1 MAEAKTEL
9 IREERTGRVKDEPPD
24 VGPPD
29 RDAPE
34 MAESSRRFHPL
45 IELTLIR
52 LREFWR
58 EKEAVFWVF
67 IFPVLMAFAL
77 GIAFRNTTPQKLH
90 IAVENTGPTMSGP
103 GPTEIYNA
111 LARSADIEPSLL
123 SPNDAAQALRSGK
136 VALVVRPANN
146 SARENQQSTDGKQE
160 PTLTGREASPTPNSQ
175 PPTPN
180 SQPPTPNSQPLI
192 HAFDYRYDPTRSES
206 RMAKLT
212 VDDALQRAMGRAD
225 VTSAEDEKVMEPGAR
240 YIDFLIPGLIGLNLM
255 GSGIWGIGFA
265 VVSARNRKLL
275 KRFAATPMRRSH
287 YLFSF
292 MMSRLIF
299 LALEVVAIMGFAWLV
314 FGVKIHG
321 SLLSLT
327 VVSLVGGLSFS
338 GIGALLAAR
347 PETIEGIS
355 GLANFV
361 MLPMWLLSGTFFSS
375 ARFPQVL
382 QPFIKA
388 LPLTA
393 INDALRAIVNEG
405 SSLSANWSQLC
416 VLLVWGLLSFIIA
429 LRIFKWK

>member
-9 IREERTGRVKDEPPD
+9 IEDERTARAEEKPPEG
-24 VGPPD
+24 GPPD
-29 RDAPE
+29 RDDPE
-34 MAESSRRFHPL
+34 VSESSPTFHPL

-67 IFPVLMAFAL
+67 VFPVLMAFAL

-90 IAVENTGPTMSGP
+90 IAVENTGPTISGP

-123 SPNDAAQALRSGK
+123 SPTDAAQALRSGK
-136 VALVVRPANN
+136 VALVVRPASN
-146 SARENQQSTDGKQE
+146 SARENQQSTNGNQE
-160 PTLTGREASPTPNSQ
+160 STLTGREATLSPSPQPLTPN
-175 PPTPN
+175 P
-180 SQPPTPNSQPLI
+180 QPLI
-192 HAFDYRYDPTRSES
+192 HVFDYRYDPTRSES
-206 RMAKLT
+206 RMARLT
-212 VDDALQRAMGRAD
+212 VDDALQRGMGRAD
-225 VTSAEDEKVMEPGAR
+225 VTSAADEKVTEPGAR

-314 FGVKIHG
+314 FGVRIHG
-321 SLLSLT
+321 SLLSLA
-327 VVSLVGGLSFS
+327 VVSIIGGLSFS

-361 MLPMWLLSGTFFSS
+361 MLPMWLMSGTFFSS

-393 INDALRAIVNEG
+393 INDALRAIINEG
-405 SSLSANWSQLC
+405 SSLSANWSQLS
-416 VLLVWGLLSFIIA
+416 VLLIWGLLSFIIA